1 MFQMIATSA
10 LNFLG
15 EIPLIKLVRRQEP
28 MKCISQEQRDT
39 TRHVLMCHAAKPL
52 LFPQHE
58 WPPGLSL
65 HHAC

>member
-1 MFQMIATSA
+1 MIATSA

-28 MKCISQEQRDT
+28 MKCISQEQRDI
-39 TRHVLMCHAAKPL
+39 TRHVLICHAAKPFL
-52 LFPQHE
+52 PFPQHE
-58 WPPGLSL
+58 WPLGLNH